1 MSRAQLR
8 RQVMR
13 RYWQENPNLRRKMKE
28 FSDKWASESGSINVY
43 QQPCARACY
52 TKKKPVL
59 FRVKK
64 NFLRTTK
71 YLDFY

>member
-1 MSRAQLR
+1 
-8 RQVMR
+8 
-13 RYWQENPNLRRKMKE
+13 MKE
-28 FSDKWASESGSINVY
+28 FSEKWASESGSINVY